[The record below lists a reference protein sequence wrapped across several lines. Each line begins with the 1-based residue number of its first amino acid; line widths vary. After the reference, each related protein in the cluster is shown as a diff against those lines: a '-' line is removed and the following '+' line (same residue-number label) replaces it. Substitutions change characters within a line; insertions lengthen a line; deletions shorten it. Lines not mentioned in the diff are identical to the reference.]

1 MSRKQVSLP
10 IGDADWDEILKYCNE
25 RSLKIGQW
33 VWNLIKKEMEDRT
46 K

>member
-10 IGDADWDEILKYCNE
+10 IGDADWDEILKYCND

-33 VWNLIKKEMEDRT
+33 VFSLIKKEMEDR